1 MTRSRS
7 IRYTVVYTAV
17 LLATGVAAASAGD
30 RHSVLGGG
38 LLPVARAQ
46 GIPTAAA
53 STVAV
58 IPFSNITGDAAD
70 EWIGAGIAEGV
81 MADLRDVPGLSVID
95 REVILEVRRSLGDAP
110 DSSDERVGTD
120 LGRGLGVTWLVAGGY
135 QRVGDLIRITAR
147 LVDVASGSVI
157 RTAKIEGAV
166 SELFSLQDQI
176 VFQLGDEMGFA
187 VRSPVAGE
195 LPRRS
200 APRGAANGEGAPAET
215 SEGLLLPQRRSA
227 QAASPQDTAGG
238 TVAPAAVTGGL
249 TIHTDAAGSGRGGRG
264 APAARGAAGGP
275 GLVGGRPTINAVRT
289 STPPDVD
296 GRLDDVV
303 WRDAVRITE
312 FVQTTPV
319 EGAPATEDTEVYIAY
334 DSSKIYFGFYV
345 HYSDTQ
351 SDPRQPDGP

>member
-17 LLATGVAAASAGD
+17 LLATGVAAAAAGD

-38 LLPVARAQ
+38 LLPVPRAQ
-46 GIPTAAA
+46 GGPTAAA

-70 EWIGAGIAEGV
+70 EWIGAGIAESV
-81 MADLRDVPGLSVID
+81 MADLRNVPGLSVIG
-95 REVILEVRRSLGDAP
+95 REAILEARRSLGDAP

-176 VFQLGDEMGFA
+176 VFQLGDAMGFA
-187 VRSPVAGE
+187 GRSPVAGE

-200 APRGAANGEGAPAET
+200 APRGAADTEGALAEA
-215 SEGLLLPQRRSA
+215 SESVLIPQRRST
-227 QAASPQDTAGG
+227 QAASPQNTAGG
-238 TVAPAAVTGGL
+238 TVAPADVTGGL
-249 TIHTDAAGSGRGGRG
+249 TIHTDAAETRARQTRCASGTWCGGRLRPCGRSSDDQRG
-264 APAARGAAGGP
+264 AYVYAARCRWPAGRRR
-275 GLVGGRPTINAVRT
+275 VA
-289 STPPDVD
+289 
-296 GRLDDVV
+296 
-303 WRDAVRITE
+303 
-312 FVQTTPV
+312 
-319 EGAPATEDTEVYIAY
+319 
-334 DSSKIYFGFYV
+334 
-345 HYSDTQ
+345 
-351 SDPRQPDGP
+351 